1 MLEKKVKGDG
11 RSQAT
16 TRVLARFDEL
26 IAQGESIKDTC
37 KKLYFAGSKRS
48 VDPEAFESWKTNCL
62 SLLKSTF
69 GSSSPHFDSFVN
81 RKFFDYYNSTQ
92 VYLGILKGAR
102 EDLSKGYFFH
112 KDLML
117 SVNIFDSLINRARG
131 HLAQGKVQEA
141 QTILKAVMAEILG
154 KICENKNIPY
164 AGGDTAEALIA
175 GLTRANAVPEAVV
188 ALLDQLR
195 EDFERPAISAE
206 EAERDLDSLLDFLDE
221 FLGSQIIIL
230 N

>member
-1 MLEKKVKGDG
+1 
-11 RSQAT
+11 
-16 TRVLARFDEL
+16 VLARFDEL
-26 IAQGESIKDTC
+26 IEQGESIKDAC
-37 KKLYFAGSKRS
+37 KRLYFAGSKRS
-48 VDPEAFESWKTNCL
+48 IDPEAFESWKTNCL

-117 SVNIFDSLINRARG
+117 SVNIFDSLLNRARG
-131 HLAQGKVQEA
+131 NLSQGNVGEA
-141 QTILKAVMAEILG
+141 QAILKAVMAEILA

-164 AGGDTAEALIA
+164 AAEDSAGNLLA
-175 GLTRANAVPEAVV
+175 GLRRTDAVPLEVLT
-188 ALLDQLR
+188 LLDGLR
-195 EDFERPAISAE
+195 EDFEGSAVPASDL
-206 EAERDLDSLLDFLDE
+206 ERDLDTLLDFLDE